1 MANLVP
7 DFSGIQANTSGALRN
22 LLDANR
28 AVTESYMAPVDRLE
42 RYAKEAEAKRILDED
57 RAFKL
62 EDRLYSRA
70 RDERND
76 KIAQEDRDYLLG
88 QRKNKE
94 DFMKSI
100 SEPGVDALDDTI
112 LKRTNDLAA
121 SKWNEANP
129 ISDADAAKLND
140 YYVKNQK
147 ILSPTLD
154 PENLRSYIGSQAL

>member
-1 MANLVP
+1 MASLVP
-7 DFSGIQANTSGALRN
+7 DFSGIQANTSSALRN

-42 RYAKEAEAKRILDED
+42 RYAKEAEARRILDED

-100 SEPGVDALDDTI
+100 YEPGVDALDDTI
-112 LKRTNDLAA
+112 LKRTN
-121 SKWNEANP
+121 
-129 ISDADAAKLND
+129 
-140 YYVKNQK
+140 
-147 ILSPTLD
+147 
-154 PENLRSYIGSQAL
+154 